1 MVNINDKELQELR
14 KKIDALDKELLLN
27 LEERFE
33 LVNDVAR
40 LKKNKGLPIRDKERE
55 EDVIKSKYGLTE
67 LPEEF
72 VAKLFRLIIDES
84 IKQEEEN

>member
-1 MVNINDKELQELR
+1 MTTINNQELAEIR
-14 KKIDALDKELLLN
+14 KKIDAIDRNILTS

-40 LKKNKGLPIRDKERE
+40 IKKDKNLPIIDKQRE
-55 EDVIKSKYGLTE
+55 DEVIKSKYGLTD

-72 VAKLFRLIIDES
+72 VAKLFRLIIDEA
-84 IKQEEEN
+84 IKQEEDQ

>member
-1 MVNINDKELQELR
+1 MANINDKEILEIR
-14 KKIDALDKELLLN
+14 KKIDAIDKRVLLDI
-27 LEERFE
+27 EERLE
-33 LVNDVAR
+33 LINDIVR
-40 LKKNKGLPIRDKERE
+40 IKKEKGLPIRDFVRE
-55 EDVIKSKYGLTE
+55 EQVIKSKYGLTE